1 MKESVNQDQQ
11 ADGENIK
18 ENELIQNETKEK
30 IIPPDITREQWF
42 WDQAVPS

>member
-11 ADGENIK
+11 AGGKNIK
-18 ENELIQNETKEK
+18 ENELIQHETTGAT
-30 IIPPDITREQWF
+30 ILPDITQQQWF